1 MNKKIIIAAAG
12 LLVLVLAAIGGWTFS
27 GAGNTICY
35 TQIDNDKIEPGG
47 ENGGVVDFKGN
58 MAYYYTLTAYD
69 ASGSPT
75 EITFGTSRELRQSA
89 FLQLTTAPVRGV
101 IKWSEISWQDLP
113 APVQAHYQAPEN
125 D

>member
-1 MNKKIIIAAAG
+1 MNKKIIITAS
-12 LLVLVLAAIGGWTFS
+12 LLVLILAAIGGWTFS
-27 GAGNTICY
+27 GAGNTIYY

-47 ENGGVVDFKGN
+47 KNGGVVDLKGD
-58 MAYYYTLTAYD
+58 MDYYYTLTAYD

-101 IKWSEISWQDLP
+101 TQWSEISWQDLP
-113 APVQAHYQAPEN
+113 APVPAHYQAPEN

>member
-1 MNKKIIIAAAG
+1 MNKKIIITDS
-12 LLVLVLAAIGGWTFS
+12 LLVLILAAIGGWTFS
-27 GAGNTICY
+27 GAGNTI
-35 TQIDNDKIEPGG
+35 
-47 ENGGVVDFKGN
+47 
-58 MAYYYTLTAYD
+58 YYTLTAYD

-101 IKWSEISWQDLP
+101 TQWSEISWQDLP

>member
-1 MNKKIIIAAAG
+1 MNKKIIITAS

-27 GAGNTICY
+27 GAGNTIYY

-47 ENGGVVDFKGN
+47 KNGGVVDLKGD
-58 MAYYYTLTAYD
+58 MDYYYTLTAYD

-101 IKWSEISWQDLP
+101 TQWSEILYQDLP
-113 APVQAHYQAPEN
+113 APVQAHYQDPEN